1 MDKDRYS
8 EAKEDFNRMFQQ
20 TNKPNRVDH
29 FKSGLESA
37 RDDQLPLMYPSTNVP
52 EYTDGYDYGRYQG

>member
-1 MDKDRYS
+1 MDKDRYDQ
-8 EAKEDFNRMFQQ
+8 AKEDYKRMFQPSA
-20 TNKPNRVDH
+20 KPNRVDH

-37 RDDQLPLMYPSTNVP
+37 RDNQLPLMYPSTNVP